1 MVTKFDISALRI
13 AMVKDSAPNSD
24 VISIDSKIVVVLAH
38 DFTDSKAVCC
48 QMDMEGPSLFMTKI
62 SYDHITIQGY
72 KELYQATDE
81 KNDTTGN
88 LRGALAYMMHVGI
101 ELDKSW
107 GIYNWGKHCIEDQNG
122 NTIASIAFSSDSFSS
137 SSTTEIP

>member
-1 MVTKFDISALRI
+1 MPTKFDISSLRI

-38 DFTDSKAVCC
+38 DFTMNKAVCC

-62 SYDHITIQGY
+62 SYEHLTVQGY
-72 KELYQATDE
+72 KELYEATDE
-81 KNDTTGN
+81 KKDTTGN
-88 LRGALAYMMHVGI
+88 LRGALAYMMNVGI

-107 GIYNWGKHCIEDQNG
+107 GIYNWSKHRIDDQNG
-122 NTIASIAFSSDSFSS
+122 NTIASIGFNCDSLGLA
-137 SSTTEIP
+137 TEIP